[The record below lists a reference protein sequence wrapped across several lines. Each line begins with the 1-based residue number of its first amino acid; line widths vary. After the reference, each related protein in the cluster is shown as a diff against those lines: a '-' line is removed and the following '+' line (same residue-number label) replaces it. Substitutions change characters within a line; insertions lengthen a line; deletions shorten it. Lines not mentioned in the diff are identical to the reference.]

1 MISTISFLLFIGL
14 LLYVIY
20 FVADKF
26 LQGPI
31 MNFVGAILGLV
42 FLLFALRGAGVVS
55 F

>member
-14 LLYVIY
+14 LLSVIY

-31 MNFVGAILGLV
+31 MNVVSVILGLV
-42 FLLFALRGAGVVS
+42 FLIYALRGVGVVS